1 MNLSIAGL
9 PFVLRLQWHLPGSSE
24 GVAMEGLG
32 LALLI
37 LICRFVPFL
46 PIAFIVFWIIFGLLY
61 LAMAEILLKIV
72 FKIIEIIEK
81 RGKKK

>member
-1 MNLSIAGL
+1 
-9 PFVLRLQWHLPGSSE
+9 
-24 GVAMEGLG
+24 MEGLG